1 MYVLAEETAVR
12 ETKADSCSLHQRS
25 SSTNGQEVMH
35 FLHSFDDSFRS
46 YDIAESPTCDAICLA
61 RGHVGISVMGFPFPF
76 MKEHSLCN
84 TQFVFCGLEIWGSDL
99 DGDLSCFI
107 LRLNDD
113 DGLAAERLRCEG
125 AE

>member
-1 MYVLAEETAVR
+1 MQNLPLANADAGMAALMTLITVMTA
-12 ETKADSCSLHQRS
+12 KDLL
-25 SSTNGQEVMH
+25 
-35 FLHSFDDSFRS
+35 FF
-46 YDIAESPTCDAICLA
+46 I
-61 RGHVGISVMGFPFPF
+61 
-76 MKEHSLCN
+76 KSLCN
-84 TQFVFCGLEIWGSDL
+84 TQFVFCGLEIWGGDL